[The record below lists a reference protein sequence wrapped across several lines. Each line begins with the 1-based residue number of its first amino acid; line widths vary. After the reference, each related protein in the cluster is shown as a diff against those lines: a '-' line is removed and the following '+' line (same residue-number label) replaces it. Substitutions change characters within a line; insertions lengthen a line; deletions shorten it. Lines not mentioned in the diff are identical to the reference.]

1 MKSFFVIGLTF
12 VLAIILE
19 IIPLPSFLFWIRPE
33 WVILALVY
41 WALVL
46 PDKIGLSAAFLL
58 GLLMD
63 VLMGSLLGQHALAYV
78 VIAYF
83 IIRFGTQ
90 IRFFPLWQQT
100 FTIFLVVFT
109 YQSFLFFV
117 RQLLG
122 PEQVTAT
129 WLYWLPSFVSSLLW
143 PFIYTF
149 LQSYQNRYRVY

>member
-19 IIPLPSFLFWIRPE
+19 IIPLPSFLLWIRPE

-41 WALVL
+41 WTLVL
-46 PDKIGLSAAFLL
+46 SDKVGLSAAFLL

-63 VLMGSLLGQHALAYV
+63 LLMGSLLGQHALAYV
-78 VIAYF
+78 VITYF
-83 IIRFGTQ
+83 IIRFCTQ

-100 FTIFLVVFT
+100 LTIFLVVFT
-109 YQSFLFFV
+109 YQSFLFFM
-117 RQLLG
+117 RQFVGL
-122 PEQVTAT
+122 EQVTAT
-129 WLYWLPSFVSSLLW
+129 WLYWLPSFVSALLW